1 MTQYVVGAT
10 SNPLQYLVTVDAALG
25 DIAPIVATLTP
36 KITQNSPTQ
45 YKLELPTG
53 ATGVGFFTLTGSFGT
68 KRLPFDAT
76 ADDIKAA
83 TGAHDG
89 RRAPAASSR

>member
-1 MTQYVVGAT
+1 M
-10 SNPLQYLVTVDAALG
+10 
-25 DIAPIVATLTP
+25 
-36 KITQNSPTQ
+36 
-45 YKLELPTG
+45 PTG

-83 TGAHDG
+83 TRAGA
-89 RRAPAASSR
+89 RRPSSAAAATSR